1 MAFSTHHTLTLFLC
15 LILNMTNEESRGQ
28 NQIRFLSFCP
38 PEKRALVDFKKIYEQ
53 DPKKE
58 ENNPDLLLMLLG
70 AIWQET
76 KPAVNLPSRKN
87 ATPLL
92 VVTQRSAVL

>member
-15 LILNMTNEESRGQ
+15 LILNKINEDSRGQ
-28 NQIRFLSFCP
+28 KQLRFLSFCP
-38 PEKRALVDFKKIYEQ
+38 PGTSFGGPKKIYEQ